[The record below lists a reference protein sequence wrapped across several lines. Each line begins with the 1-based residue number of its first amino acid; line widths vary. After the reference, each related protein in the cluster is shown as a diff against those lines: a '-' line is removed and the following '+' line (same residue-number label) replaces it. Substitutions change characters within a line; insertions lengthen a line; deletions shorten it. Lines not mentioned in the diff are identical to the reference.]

1 MRSVFLYTLAR
12 FVLFGA
18 TAGVLFL
25 VGARGFL
32 LLALAVLISGIVSFV
47 LLSRQRDAISTSV
60 TRRAARMR
68 ENLAEGAAREDAD
81 DEEDSASSVQQAG
94 RADDDPEPAAL
105 AEPPLA
111 ERRADGDPEP
121 VVGSRKPAANG
132 PDAAS

>member
-1 MRSVFLYTLAR
+1 MRSVLLYTLAR
-12 FVLFGA
+12 LALFGA

-47 LLSRQRDAISTSV
+47 LLSRQRDAVSTSV

-68 ENLAEGAAREDAD
+68 ENLAAGAARED
-81 DEEDSASSVQQAG
+81 
-94 RADDDPEPAAL
+94 DDDPEPAAS
-105 AEPPLA
+105 AEPGPA
-111 ERRADGDPEP
+111 ERREDGDPEP
-121 VVGSRKPAANG
+121 VTGSRKPAPNG